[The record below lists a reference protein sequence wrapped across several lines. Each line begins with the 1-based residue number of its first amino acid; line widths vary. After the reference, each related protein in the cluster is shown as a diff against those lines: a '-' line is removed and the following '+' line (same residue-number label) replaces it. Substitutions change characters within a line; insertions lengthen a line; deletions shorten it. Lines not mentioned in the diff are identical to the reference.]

1 MADGSQLEIE
11 NVKVNDMVMTVN
23 MKTMKIEPNKVL
35 IINAPI
41 HSGLINIKF
50 ESKYHS
56 KFKEIDNTNTF
67 DHPYWVKDKGW
78 CSYKPEETKLKYNI
92 DANQLEVGDIC
103 YLVEDKLQE
112 IKILSIEEKIALTK
126 TYNLNEIENNSN
138 FIANG
143 ILVHNKII

>member
-1 MADGSQLEIE
+1 
-11 NVKVNDMVMTVN
+11 MVMTVN
-23 MKTMKIEPNKVL
+23 METMKIETNKVL
-35 IINAPI
+35 IINTPI

-78 CSYKPEETKLKYNI
+78 CSYKPNLTKERYDI

-103 YLVEDKLQE
+103 YLVEDKMQE
-112 IKILSIEEKIALTK
+112 IKILSIEEKISLTK
-126 TYNLNEIENNSN
+126 TYNLSDIENNNN

-143 ILVHNKII
+143 ILVHNKFD

>member
-1 MADGSQLEIE
+1 
-11 NVKVNDMVMTVN
+11 MVMTVN

-35 IINAPI
+35 KIDSPM
-41 HSGLINIKF
+41 HKGLINIKF

-56 KFKEIDNTNTF
+56 KIDEIDNTNTF

-78 CSYKPEETKLKYNI
+78 CSYKPYLTNERYDI

-112 IKILSIEEKIALTK
+112 IKILTIEEKISLTQ
-126 TYNLNEIENNSN
+126 TYNLSHIENNNN

-143 ILVHNKII
+143 ILVHNKVA